1 MQIILRLLSF
11 PFLLVVVLI
20 SILYKTVKWSY
31 LFLRYG
37 GELLTY
43 KKGDRKMIY
52 DIYEQLK
59 KKEK

>member
-1 MQIILRLLSF
+1 MQIILRLLSL
-11 PFLLVVVLI
+11 PFFMIMIFISRMINVLH
-20 SILYKTVKWSY
+20 LSY

-59 KKEK
+59 NTK

>member
-20 SILYKTVKWSY
+20 SILYKTANWSY
-31 LFLRYG
+31 LYLRYG

-52 DIYEQLK
+52 DIYEQIK
-59 KKEK
+59 NTK